1 MANLDVAIGTD
12 FATFN
17 SLITGI
23 ANSFP
28 SQKFVLSAGQASATF
43 TFTPS
48 QPPTLSAN
56 PNAQPVLVLS
66 NVSLAV
72 ASASVNTTTT
82 ASVTFSFGIEF
93 TPNGTLTLSVG
104 TCNSIDT
111 NDPQVTALAQQFGLG
126 GSLVNYLNQFLSAIS
141 LPAFSLAGMNFLQV
155 CEAGPPPSNDNF
167 LMLYGALSPV
177 VLPSPGTAWP
187 TGTWFAAF
195 DGAALS
201 ALGISYPFTISGY
214 WSGGSFL
221 GGHFSV
227 SYKVKVLVTSLT
239 PSTGNQVLASAN
251 CAGSAAVQYHTPGPL
266 PNPPAVS
273 ASFSGT
279 LNASVSLTP
288 GIASM
293 DVTMNSCVVSNLNGL
308 GGLIG
313 VLEELP
319 LGEVFG
325 AINTT
330 IANAI
335 NGYNY
340 NFNFL
345 TWTSPS
351 IAGTS
356 FNIAGQNVAVNTI
369 TGPGGAP
376 MSIITFELMT
386 SIGS

>member
-1 MANLDVAIGTD
+1 
-12 FATFN
+12 
-17 SLITGI
+17 
-23 ANSFP
+23 
-28 SQKFVLSAGQASATF
+28 
-43 TFTPS
+43 
-48 QPPTLSAN
+48 
-56 PNAQPVLVLS
+56 
-66 NVSLAV
+66 
-72 ASASVNTTTT
+72 
-82 ASVTFSFGIEF
+82 
-93 TPNGTLTLSVG
+93 
-104 TCNSIDT
+104 
-111 NDPQVTALAQQFGLG
+111 
-126 GSLVNYLNQFLSAIS
+126 
-141 LPAFSLAGMNFLQV
+141 
-155 CEAGPPPSNDNF
+155 
-167 LMLYGALSPV
+167 
-177 VLPSPGTAWP
+177 
-187 TGTWFAAF
+187 
-195 DGAALS
+195 
-201 ALGISYPFTISGY
+201 
-214 WSGGSFL
+214 
-221 GGHFSV
+221 
-227 SYKVKVLVTSLT
+227 
-239 PSTGNQVLASAN
+239 
-251 CAGSAAVQYHTPGPL
+251 
-266 PNPPAVS
+266 
-273 ASFSGT
+273 
-279 LNASVSLTP
+279 
-288 GIASM
+288 M